1 MRKIILIT
9 ALFLVFPLTTVIGQ
23 TFHAII
29 FANTKSPGNPN
40 RPGDTGIGPSVTI
53 DFERMG
59 IEMTTIAKSIG
70 YRLKK
75 YYYYDTPES
84 FSRNSLEN
92 VLLNLSCEHD
102 DIVFFYYSGHGG
114 RAMNEK
120 TVFPEMVLK
129 VPYGPADISQLYPLY
144 SVYSEIKKKSPR
156 LTIVMGDLCNS
167 TIKGF
172 YRNENSRSK
181 GASVLSKSTCDVYKN
196 LFLNVK
202 GGLIAASSEPS
213 VTSTCLQNRQGEDL
227 GGNFT
232 YWFLELLQYCVT
244 ENQDVSW
251 NGLLDAVT
259 DMTKRQT
266 VEDDEGNSVPQ
277 TPIYRHE
284 LTSASAPTQAN
295 QEINTPPQ
303 APSSSN
309 DAATNMRDKIAYSL
323 SMVCNK
329 SVPKLDRI
337 HNISKAKSYFSNTQS
352 YVQVVGFDNRTIVNT
367 CGIDSYLNYLSIA
380 TNMDQVVV
388 LETKNDV
395 SEKVT
400 YIKVHEIHYQ

>member
-1 MRKIILIT
+1 MGKIILIT
-9 ALFLVFPLTTVIGQ
+9 VLFLVTPLTTVIGQ

-70 YRLKK
+70 YKLKK
-75 YYYYDTPES
+75 HYYYDTPES
-84 FSRNSLEN
+84 FSRNSLEY
-92 VLLNLSCEHD
+92 VLSNLSCGHD

-129 VPYGPADISQLYPLY
+129 VPYGPADITQLYPLY
-144 SVYSEIKKKSPR
+144 SVYSEIRKKSPR

-172 YRNENSRSK
+172 YRNENNRSK

-213 VTSTCLQNRQGEDL
+213 VTSTCLQNKQGEDL

-232 YWFLELLQYCVT
+232 FWFLELLQYCVT

-251 NGLLDAVT
+251 VGLLDAVT
-259 DMTKRQT
+259 EMTKRQM
-266 VEDDEGNSVPQ
+266 VEDDKGNSVPQ

-284 LTSASAPTQAN
+284 LTAASAPSQTN
-295 QEINTPPQ
+295 QEISSPPQ

-309 DAATNMRDKIAYSL
+309 DAVTNMRDEIAYSL
-323 SMVCNK
+323 SMVCNQ

-337 HNISKAKSYFSNTQS
+337 HNIPKARAHFSKAQS

-367 CGIDSYLNYLSIA
+367 CNIESYLNYLSIA
-380 TNMDQVVV
+380 TNMVQVIV
-388 LETKNDV
+388 LETKDDDSGKV
-395 SEKVT
+395 S